1 MCRVPPAGTKS
12 TCNKPR
18 PGFGFPKPFVLPL
31 RMGFPRKDVEGAK
44 KDAEKKV
51 DLTVTNKLPVLKF

>member
-1 MCRVPPAGTKS
+1 MCPAPRPGTTS

-18 PGFGFPKPFVLPL
+18 PGFRYPT
-31 RMGFPRKDVEGAK
+31 K

>member
-31 RMGFPRKDVEGAK
+31 KNIEGGK
-44 KDAEKKV
+44 KEAEKKV

>member
-18 PGFGFPKPFVLPL
+18 PGFFFPKPFVLP
-31 RMGFPRKDVEGAK
+31 PKDVEGGK
-44 KDAEKKV
+44 KEAEKKV